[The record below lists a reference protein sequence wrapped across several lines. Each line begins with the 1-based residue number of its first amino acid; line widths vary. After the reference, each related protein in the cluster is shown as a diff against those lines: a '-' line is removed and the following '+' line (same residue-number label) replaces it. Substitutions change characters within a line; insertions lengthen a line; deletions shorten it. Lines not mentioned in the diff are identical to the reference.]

1 MSLNRLFTRFANV
14 VSKWTGRPAAFTLCI
29 IGVAVW
35 AASGPMFKFSET
47 WQLVINTST
56 TIITFLMVFLI
67 QNTQNRDNA
76 ALHAK
81 LDELIRVG
89 DSDNKFIGI
98 EHLTDDEL
106 EAILEECERSA
117 REIHEVLH
125 KKRARRGQGG
135 TTAMV
140 EDPGHPLPAPR
151 KASPRTASPR
161 KPAAKRK
168 PA

>member
-1 MSLNRLFTRFANV
+1 MSLNRMFTRFANL

-98 EHLTDDEL
+98 EHLTDQEL
-106 EAILEECERSA
+106 EMILADCEKAARDIHTELSRKRSHHGQVVKAADEAA
-117 REIHEVLH
+117 RVIGKAKPAVPP
-125 KKRARRGQGG
+125 K
-135 TTAMV
+135 
-140 EDPGHPLPAPR
+140 PAPR
-151 KASPRTASPR
+151 RPGESS
-161 KPAAKRK
+161 
-168 PA
+168 

>member
-1 MSLNRLFTRFANV
+1 MSLNRLFTRFANQ
-14 VSKWTGRPAAFTLCI
+14 VSKWTGRPVAFSLCVV
-29 IGVAVW
+29 GVLAW
-35 AASGPMFKFSET
+35 ALTGPMFHYSET

-98 EHLTDDEL
+98 EHLTDQEL
-106 EAILEECERSA
+106 ELILEECEA
-117 REIHEVLH
+117 AAKDLH
-125 KKRARRGQGG
+125 KALHRKRSDRQ
-135 TTAMV
+135 TATGATESIELQAV
-140 EDPGHPLPAPR
+140 VKKAPA
-151 KASPRTASPR
+151 R

>member
-1 MSLNRLFTRFANV
+1 MDLNRLFTRFANQ
-14 VSKWTGRPAAFTLCI
+14 VSKWTGRPVSFALCV
-29 IGVAVW
+29 IGVVVW
-35 AASGPMFKFSET
+35 ALTGPAFHYSET

-98 EHLTDDEL
+98 EHLTDQEL
-106 EAILEECERSA
+106 EVILEECEAAARDIHTELRRKRS
-117 REIHEVLH
+117 HH
-125 KKRARRGQGG
+125 
-135 TTAMV
+135 
-140 EDPGHPLPAPR
+140 
-151 KASPRTASPR
+151 KASAKTQDEEIDLIAVVKQAPAR
-161 KPAAKRK
+161 KPAARRK